1 MDQESA
7 PKLAK
12 KGWATPAVRT
22 VDLSDDE
29 RAQLRA
35 SKDPMALL
43 LKLRPDL
50 KPGG

>member
-1 MDQESA
+1 MNQESE
-7 PKLAK
+7 PKPAK
-12 KGWATPAVRT
+12 KAWTTPAVRT

-50 KPGG
+50 KPEG